1 MTNCLRLMLGTVF
14 LMTLSC
20 NDAQESKVF
29 SEEGKALKGY
39 DPVAFFTEHKP
50 VLGNEAFTYT
60 YNDALWLFASESNLN
75 KFKNNPDKYLPQ
87 YGGYCA
93 FGMSKGYKAPVEIET
108 WSIVEGELYFNY
120 NKDVQKKWSKDQENL
135 IDIADENWMQF
146 DNQ

>member
-1 MTNCLRLMLGTVF
+1 MTNCLRFLLVTVILMII
-14 LMTLSC
+14 SC
-20 NDAQESKVF
+20 KDAQEPKVF

-50 VLGNEAFTYT
+50 VLGKEEFPYN

-75 KFKNNPDKYLPQ
+75 KFKNNPEKYQPQ

-93 FGMSKGYKAPVEIET
+93 FGMSKGYKAPVEIDT

-120 NKDVQKKWSKDQENL
+120 NKDVQKEWTKDQENL

-146 DNQ
+146 DDQ